1 MNNEEFKRDLD
12 ELFRLFNIL
21 MEKQSDAFDQMP
33 GVNKMMLQ
41 QFRMF
46 FTNYETMKDQIAYQ
60 LEGQFGEPVHQMV
73 KTLISQLKEELGDDA
88 LAEGAEEKTYK
99 YKIVNTGTP
108 VSSEKPLLNPEDEIA
123 KIDER
128 LKQPG
133 LSQDEIDALLD
144 RRSQLTS

>member
-1 MNNEEFKRDLD
+1 MNNEEFKSDLD

-21 MEKQSDAFDQMP
+21 MEKQSDAFDEMP

-73 KTLISQLKEELGDDA
+73 KTLISQLKQELGEDA
-88 LAEGAEEKTYK
+88 LSGADNTYEISSGDDTLTEEK
-99 YKIVNTGTP
+99 P
-108 VSSEKPLLNPEDEIA
+108 VLNRAEEIA

>member
-1 MNNEEFKRDLD
+1 MNNEEFIRDLD
-12 ELFRLFNIL
+12 ELFRLFNLL
-21 MEKQSDAFDQMP
+21 MEKQSDAFENMP
-33 GVNKMMLQ
+33 GVNKVMLQ

-73 KTLISQLKEELGDDA
+73 KNLIRQLKQELGDDA
-88 LAEGAEEKTYK
+88 LPEQEETFKIDYGDSTTKT
-99 YKIVNTGTP
+99 
-108 VSSEKPLLNPEDEIA
+108 EKPVLNREEEIA

-133 LSQDEIDALLD
+133 LTQEEIDKLLD